1 MDGTVAV
8 DAILTQ
14 RLCRGTA
21 CGHTAT
27 GCWGLWQEYGV
38 IVAYVLCERCHVTD
52 RELRGVRTV
61 MEQRSG
67 SGEEHSA
74 ERCQGRSLDPA

>member
-1 MDGTVAV
+1 VPV
-8 DAILTQ
+8 
-14 RLCRGTA
+14 
-21 CGHTAT
+21 H
-27 GCWGLWQEYGV
+27 GLWPYRNGLVGYMEEYGV
-38 IVAYVLCERCHVTD
+38 LVAYVLCERCHVTD

-74 ERCQGRSLDPA
+74 ERCQGSSFEPA